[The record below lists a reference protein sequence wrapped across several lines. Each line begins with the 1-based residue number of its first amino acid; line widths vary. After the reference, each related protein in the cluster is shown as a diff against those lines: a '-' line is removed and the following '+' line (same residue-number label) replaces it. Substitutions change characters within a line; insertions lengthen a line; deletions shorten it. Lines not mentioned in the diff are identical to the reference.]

1 MTYKEQEQGSVKERT
16 MAVIQKVLADN
27 IPKNIEKPKSKVR
40 DDYPGGADRYF
51 LTGEP
56 FMGYLEEQ
64 HHKNKLKES
73 KVQKKM
79 SEKAKVSTRK
89 KQVAT
94 KGSKDT
100 AAAPND
106 VGRKTREQIVAEY
119 FDNSGRI
126 VKDNG
131 TELNVDLLLNIK
143 KEKGAEMKMQ
153 KEKRAEMKMLKEK
166 GVKMKL
172 QMEKR
177 AEMKMQKEKKPVMK
191 MQKEVKKRKRVEKVV
206 EISEDEEQMPEL
218 KKRKMDKVKVKET
231 VELDDITDRE
241 KQ

>member
-106 VGRKTREQIVAEY
+106 VGRKTREEIVADY

-131 TELNVDLLLNIK
+131 AELNVDLLLSIK
-143 KEKGAEMKMQ
+143 KEKGDEMKMQ
-153 KEKRAEMKMLKEK
+153 KEERAKKKMLKEK
-166 GVKMKL
+166 K
-172 QMEKR
+172 
-177 AEMKMQKEKKPVMK
+177 AEVKMQKKKKPVMK
-191 MQKEVKKRKRVEKVV
+191 MQKEDKKRKKVEKVAV
-206 EISEDEEQMPEL
+206 ISEDEEQMPEL
-218 KKRKMDKVKVKET
+218 KKRKMDKVKVKES

>member
-106 VGRKTREQIVAEY
+106 DGRKTREQIVAEY

-143 KEKGAEMKMQ
+143 KEKG
-153 KEKRAEMKMLKEK
+153 
-166 GVKMKL
+166 
-172 QMEKR
+172 

>member
-106 VGRKTREQIVAEY
+106 VGRKTREEIVADY

-131 TELNVDLLLNIK
+131 AELNVDLLLSIK
-143 KEKGAEMKMQ
+143 KEKGDEMKMQ
-153 KEKRAEMKMLKEK
+153 KEERAKMKMLKEK
-166 GVKMKL
+166 
-172 QMEKR
+172 R
-177 AEMKMQKEKKPVMK
+177 AEVKMQKKKPVMK
-191 MQKEVKKRKRVEKVV
+191 MQKEDKKRKKVEKVTV
-206 EISEDEEQMPEL
+206 ISEDEEQMPEQ
-218 KKRKMDKVKVKET
+218 KKRKMDKVKVKES

>member
-106 VGRKTREQIVAEY
+106 DGRKTREQIVAEY

-143 KEKGAEMKMQ
+143 KEKGDEMKMQ
-153 KEKRAEMKMLKEK
+153 KEERAKMKMLKEK
-166 GVKMKL
+166 
-172 QMEKR
+172 R
-177 AEMKMQKEKKPVMK
+177 AEVKMQKKKKPVMK
-191 MQKEVKKRKRVEKVV
+191 MQKEDKKRKKVEKVAV
-206 EISEDEEQMPEL
+206 ISEDEEQMPEL

>member
-56 FMGYLEEQ
+56 FMGFLEEQ

-73 KVQKKM
+73 KVQKKT

-106 VGRKTREQIVAEY
+106 AGRKTREEIVADY

-131 TELNVDLLLNIK
+131 AELNVDLLLSIK
-143 KEKGAEMKMQ
+143 KEKGDEMKMQ
-153 KEKRAEMKMLKEK
+153 KEERAKMKMLKEK
-166 GVKMKL
+166 
-172 QMEKR
+172 R
-177 AEMKMQKEKKPVMK
+177 AEVKMQKKKKPVMK
-191 MQKEVKKRKRVEKVV
+191 MQKEDKKRKKVEKVAV
-206 EISEDEEQMPEL
+206 ISEDEEQMPEL
-218 KKRKMDKVKVKET
+218 KRRKMDKVKVKES